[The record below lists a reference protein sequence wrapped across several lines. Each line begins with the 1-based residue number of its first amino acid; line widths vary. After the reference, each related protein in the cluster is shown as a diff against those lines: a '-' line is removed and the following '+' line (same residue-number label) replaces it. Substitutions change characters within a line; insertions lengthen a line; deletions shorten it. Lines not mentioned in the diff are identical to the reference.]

1 METRVRES
9 KEQKVLSENK
19 IEADV
24 FYPWI
29 ICKFL
34 RV

>member
-1 METRVRES
+1 MRNNNNKNMETRVRES

-24 FYPWI
+24 FYP
-29 ICKFL
+29 
-34 RV
+34 